1 MSTNSPSL
9 LRITTIMDVAISK
22 WGIVL
27 FLNMFLIEVTFVYD
41 ICLMCT
47 MLCYYFYIP
56 YSMLTIKNL
65 VSIFY
70 HIVDPSYPSPTL
82 PPTPSFLVTT
92 ILFSVMIFYFDC
104 LGQTCFQY
112 LLFFTHPRIYSFRI
126 YLGLTYARQWAEY
139 CFGYFKISKI
149 LFLFLRIA

>member
-1 MSTNSPSL
+1 MKCINL
-9 LRITTIMDVAISK
+9 LFTCNYL
-22 WGIVL
+22 WCL
-27 FLNMFLIEVTFVYD
+27 FTFIEVTLHY
-41 ICLMCT
+41 ISCT
-47 MLCYYFYIP
+47 CTLYFYFCIY